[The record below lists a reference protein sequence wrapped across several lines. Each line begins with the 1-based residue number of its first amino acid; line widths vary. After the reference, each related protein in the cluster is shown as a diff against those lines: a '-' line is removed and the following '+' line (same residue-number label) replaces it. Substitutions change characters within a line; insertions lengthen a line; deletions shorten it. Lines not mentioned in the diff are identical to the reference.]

1 MATEFD
7 PRIGDWYQ
15 VTETGDQFEI
25 VAVDPDDQTVEIQYF
40 DGTVEEL
47 DMDAWRELPI
57 VPGEPP
63 EDWSGSLDIDREDY
77 GVDLELS
84 RHNGWTNPLDSLE

>member
-15 VTETGDQFEI
+15 TSETGEQFEI

-63 EDWSGSLDIDREDY
+63 EDWSGSLDIEREDY
-77 GVDLELS
+77 GVDLEFS
-84 RHNGWTNPLDSLE
+84 RHDDWTNPLDTLD